1 MADRQSVERVANR
14 VMAAIASEFPR
25 AMLEL
30 DFETETQEQ
39 EDAYLW
45 ITPGTDDEDEIKDLW
60 GFAIGLVED
69 AFEDEDVYLVARM
82 RGVGIIM
89 RDRPE
94 DQE

>member
-1 MADRQSVERVANR
+1 
-14 VMAAIASEFPR
+14 MAAVASEFPR

-30 DFETETQEQ
+30 DFETETDEH

>member
-1 MADRQSVERVANR
+1 MAARQTVERVANGIIAR
-14 VMAAIASEFPR
+14 VVSEFPR
-25 AMLEL
+25 SALEI
-30 DFETETQEQ
+30 DFEAKRQEH

-60 GFAIGLVED
+60 GFTINLVQD
-69 AFEDEDVYLVARM
+69 AFQSEDVYLVARM
-82 RGVGIIM
+82 RGVSVIV